1 MRLLVVAALAGC
13 GSPAAP
19 RAAPPPRPRAPA
31 AIEPG
36 APGADYLGAVAT
48 QLEPRW
54 AAFLDDCRL
63 RLPASHPLNAIAL
76 AATFELAVGRDG
88 RIVERRALATS
99 GNADFDA
106 AIADVLADASPLP
119 APPAELVSDDE
130 QVHLRWQFE
139 RDHRRAGPATARVL
153 RVELPLAAA
162 VDGLLGRGEIARAA
176 RRIAGAPDAAPRA
189 EVTES
194 VMIAALREALA

>member
-13 GSPAAP
+13 SGPVAP
-19 RAAPPPRPRAPA
+19 RAASTPQRPAPTAPVAPGAPA
-31 AIEPG
+31 AIDPG
-36 APGADYLGAVAT
+36 TRGADYLGAVAT

-119 APPAELVSDDE
+119 A
-130 QVHLRWQFE
+130 
-139 RDHRRAGPATARVL
+139 
-153 RVELPLAAA
+153 
-162 VDGLLGRGEIARAA
+162 
-176 RRIAGAPDAAPRA
+176 
-189 EVTES
+189 
-194 VMIAALREALA
+194 